1 MNLEIQTLRP
11 HPKRLRTET
20 LEVGH
25 LCFNECSRGILL
37 PKVIVANDSGEGK
50 SSSYVWE
57 IYKKHS
63 GTDSSNDHGLVG
75 KRENDLPLS

>member
-1 MNLEIQTLRP
+1 MMTA
-11 HPKRLRTET
+11 
-20 LEVGH
+20 GH
-25 LCFNECSRGILL
+25 WT
-37 PKVIVANDSGEGK
+37 PKVVVANDSGEGK

-75 KRENDLPLS
+75 KGENDLPLS